1 MRRCV
6 ILVLA
11 ALAGLSASAAF
22 DSVGW
27 LEKRRLMNK
36 ESARLRKAYADCV
49 SKLQVP
55 ADDVTIPID
64 THPDGSVKT
73 IVNAKRAQYFLETG
87 LVWAEGVVVRKYR
100 RDGSLDTR
108 IDAEKCVIDR
118 QSRSGWVA
126 GRAKIVQGSTV
137 FTGRNV
143 FFSSPEEYVKVFRN
157 VKLLTK
163 DAKVGGI
170 VP

>member
-1 MRRCV
+1 MMRSA
-6 ILVLA
+6 IFVLA
-11 ALAGLSASAAF
+11 ALAGLSAAAAF
-22 DSVGW
+22 DSEAW
-27 LEKRRLMNK
+27 LGKRRLMGK
-36 ESARLRKAYADCV
+36 ESARLRKAYASCV
-49 SKLQVP
+49 AKLQMP
-55 ADDVTIPID
+55 ADDVTIPVD

-73 IVNAKRAQYFLETG
+73 IVNAKRAQYFLKSG
-87 LVWAEGVVVRKYR
+87 LVWAEGVVVRKHSQ
-100 RDGSLDTR
+100 DGSLDLR
-108 IDAEKCVIDR
+108 IEAENCVIDR
-118 QSRSGWVA
+118 QSRSGWVD